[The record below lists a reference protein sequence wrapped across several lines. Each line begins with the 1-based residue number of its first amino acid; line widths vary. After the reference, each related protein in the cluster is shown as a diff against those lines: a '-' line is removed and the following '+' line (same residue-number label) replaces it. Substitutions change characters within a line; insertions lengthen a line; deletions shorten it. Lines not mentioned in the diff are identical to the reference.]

1 MPDSIIKKNKLRQV
15 FYGLPDND
23 FDIIYKSIKK
33 YLQNNVNVHSY
44 KLPNLYYDINYD
56 VLEEHYARVIEGLF
70 NIGKISH
77 NSIETY
83 IDEIEEIVDAEYD
96 EVVSANPR
104 LKDVLPENILSITS
118 KKISNEFLCDYLS
131 VNVFLEFSFFP
142 INLFKNLFKKF
153 LFIEG
158 VRAKQ
163 EIVYTKE
170 NSPGFFD
177 LLDLAYKEGFQNFNI
192 NDELNKWASLFKII
206 NHDKNKELEKLFE
219 IVQIGGY
226 GYRVKIHNNNK
237 AGLSGLGYGITQLFP
252 ILLRIAISR
261 SKIIVIEEPESN
273 LHPALQSKLADL
285 FVQEINNE
293 PLLSLPNNF
302 IIETHSEYLIRKL
315 QYLTAKGVVDKEK
328 IQLYYFIHPE
338 NITNDTNQITLINI
352 NDDGSLTN
360 EFGTGFFDEA
370 DNIALELFLLK
381 SSQKN

>member
-1 MPDSIIKKNKLRQV
+1 MLRREYLELLLRIKINFHSSSNFLNILISEPELIKSFIKLPDSIITKNKLRQV

-118 KKISNEFLCDYLS
+118 KKISNEFLCEYLS

-177 LLDLAYKEGFQNFNI
+177 LLDLAYKEGFQNFNK
-192 NDELNKWASLFKII
+192 NDELVI
-206 NHDKNKELEKLFE
+206 NGHH
-219 IVQIGGY
+219 Y
-226 GYRVKIHNNNK
+226 
-237 AGLSGLGYGITQLFP
+237 
-252 ILLRIAISR
+252 
-261 SKIIVIEEPESN
+261 
-273 LHPALQSKLADL
+273 SKL
-285 FVQEINNE
+285 
-293 PLLSLPNNF
+293 
-302 IIETHSEYLIRKL
+302 LIMI
-315 QYLTAKGVVDKEK
+315 K
-328 IQLYYFIHPE
+328 IR
-338 NITNDTNQITLINI
+338 
-352 NDDGSLTN
+352 S
-360 EFGTGFFDEA
+360 
-370 DNIALELFLLK
+370 
-381 SSQKN
+381 